1 MPIKNIFVKIIFILV
16 FFISCANGQVKY
28 PVKRVLSQTS
38 SNTPGMF
45 YRFYVG
51 LEKNSKLKSNILGVE
66 RVYLGNDSNTGE
78 AFFKFYFYKEAGIEV
93 CIYKKIIKD
102 YECSELEI
110 RFKQKE

>member
-1 MPIKNIFVKIIFILV
+1 MPIKKILV
-16 FFISCANGQVKY
+16 TIVSIFLFLGCANGQIKF
-28 PVKRVLSQTS
+28 PTRRILSQS
-38 SNTPGMF
+38 PSNTPGMF

-51 LEKNSKLKSNILGVE
+51 LESRKDLKNNILGVE

-93 CIYKKIIKD
+93 CTFKKNTNA
-102 YECSELEI
+102 YECSDLEI

>member
-1 MPIKNIFVKIIFILV
+1 MPMKNILAFTVCLFLFIG
-16 FFISCANGQVKY
+16 CANGQIKF
-28 PVKRVLSQTS
+28 PTRRILSQTA

-51 LEKNSKLKSNILGVE
+51 LESKKDLKNNILGVE

-93 CIYKKIIKD
+93 CIFKKNTAT
-102 YECSELEI
+102 YECSDLEI